1 MCVQEKYYD
10 LLGHN
15 LYDLCSRML
24 AWDPDQR
31 ITAQG
36 ALQSQ
41 YCRVRTSRCHT
52 PEYEVGRKKCAN
64 RQVPT
69 WVKEGF
75 FGMSLLLCG
84 S

>member
-1 MCVQEKYYD
+1 VIFGDPRVQEKYYD

-41 YCRVRTSRCHT
+41 YCRVRTSRYHS
-52 PEYEVGRKKCAN
+52 PKHQSKEFSVK
-64 RQVPT
+64 RQ
-69 WVKEGF
+69 
-75 FGMSLLLCG
+75 G
-84 S
+84 ST

>member
-1 MCVQEKYYD
+1 MRLTSLRLPVIFGDARGQDKYYD

-41 YCRVRTSRCHT
+41 YCRVSTPRCHT
-52 PEYEVGRKKCAN
+52 PYHVSKECTAK
-64 RQVPT
+64 RQ
-69 WVKEGF
+69 
-75 FGMSLLLCG
+75 G
-84 S
+84 SRW